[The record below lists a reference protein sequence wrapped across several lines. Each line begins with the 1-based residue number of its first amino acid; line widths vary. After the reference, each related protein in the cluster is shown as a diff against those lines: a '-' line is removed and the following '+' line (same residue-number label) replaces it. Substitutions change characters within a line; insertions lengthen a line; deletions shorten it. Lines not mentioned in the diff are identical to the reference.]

1 MTDIKEKVNLED
13 KSKNIDRG
21 KKTGLKKQV
30 EIDRNQLKK

>member
-21 KKTGLKKQV
+21 KKIGLKKQV
-30 EIDRNQLKK
+30 EIDQNQLKK